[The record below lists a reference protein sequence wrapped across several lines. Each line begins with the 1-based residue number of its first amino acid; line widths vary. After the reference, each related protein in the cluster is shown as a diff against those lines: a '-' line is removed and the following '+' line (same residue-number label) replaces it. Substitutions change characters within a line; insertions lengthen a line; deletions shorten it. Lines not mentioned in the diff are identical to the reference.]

1 MPRAEKDSNFRR
13 IKKAAEAQGWVV
25 ERTKSNH
32 FKFQPPSTEH
42 SPVFFSG
49 SPGEW
54 RALRN
59 FIAALRQRGFQPP
72 KKMGGKRK

>member
-1 MPRAEKDSNFRR
+1 MARAEKDSNFRNVR
-13 IKKAAEAQGWVV
+13 KAAEEQGWVV
-25 ERTKSNH
+25 EKTKSNH
-32 FKFQPPSTEH
+32 FKFMPPDEGNT
-42 SPVFFSG
+42 PVFFSG

-72 KKMGGKRK
+72 SKLKGGKR